1 MNRENPDVAGM
12 ATPMAA
18 GLLDY
23 WLLVKRYRN
32 QIFMLTLMVTLLA
45 ALVVFQMTPIYRGT
59 ALLLIENVKSK
70 VLTLNDLYGG
80 QRDSMEAFNSQVQI
94 LHSRSVAERV
104 VRKLKLYDHPS
115 MNPRLRKGWFGKE
128 SAPKEMTEDQMVA
141 ALAGRVSGGLT
152 IEPILRSQIVRVS
165 FDSPDPE
172 LAAKVANA
180 VVDAYIDNDL
190 ESRSEMTQK
199 ASGWLTQRMESIR
212 SKLEES
218 ERALQRYREQENI
231 VDNKGVVLSG
241 TGKQFEQVATNLISA
256 RMRLSEAQAA
266 YNQVKNYKGQPIEV
280 LESIPAVLKD
290 ATVQQMKSA
299 ESEAARKVNEYK
311 SRYAPAHP
319 KMIAAEAELKS
330 AREGLGQA
338 INAVINGIYREY
350 EIARD
355 SANAAAG
362 AKAQTQ
368 AEIQNISRK
377 ESQLSVLQR
386 EVDSNRQLYDNFINR
401 AKETEA
407 TANLQSTAGRLID
420 PAVQPSS
427 PMKPKKL
434 QVIVGAML
442 LGLLASVALVLLRD
456 YLDNTLRS
464 EQDVERRLHVGV
476 LGTVPLLDQKDGGDN
491 PSAVFLGNPDSIFAE
506 SIRGIRTSVLLSAID
521 EPHKVVMVT
530 STVPGEGKTT
540 IAISLAFALG
550 QIKKVLIIDADMR
563 RPMVGKN
570 LGEVSS
576 TGAGLVDFLAGEA
589 ELKQCIRNTSSPNVF
604 MLPAGKRLA
613 SPLELISSHKFGDT
627 LEQLKQ
633 QFDVVVIDCP
643 PLKPVSDS
651 LVISRHAN
659 ALLYVVKADGVAH
672 QLIGTAIKSLRDVGA
687 PLLGVVL
694 NQMDH
699 KKADRYGHYSYQ
711 YKYAYGQE
719 PAKPSRSFLGIR
731 I

>member
-1 MNRENPDVAGM
+1 M
-12 ATPMAA
+12 ATPIAA

-23 WLLVKRYRN
+23 WLLVKRSRN

-94 LHSRSVAERV
+94 IHSRSVAERV
-104 VRKLKLYDHPS
+104 VRKLKLYDHPA
-115 MNPRLRKGWFGKE
+115 MNPRLQKGWFGNE
-128 SAPKEMTEDQMVA
+128 PTVAREMTEEQMVA
-141 ALAGRVSGGLT
+141 AVVGRIAGGLT
-152 IEPILRSQIVRVS
+152 IEPILRSQIVKVS
-165 FDSPDPE
+165 FNSPDRE

-199 ASGWLTQRMESIR
+199 ASGWLTQRMEGIR

-218 ERALQRYREQENI
+218 EKALQHYREQENI
-231 VDNKGVVLSG
+231 VDNKGLVLSG

-256 RMRLSEAQAA
+256 RMRFSEAQAA
-266 YNQVKNYKGQPIEV
+266 YNQVKDHKGQPLEV
-280 LESIPAVLKD
+280 LESIPAVLRD
-290 ATVQQMKSA
+290 STVQQMKNTEA
-299 ESEAARKVNEYK
+299 EAIRKVNEYK

-319 KMIAAEAELKS
+319 KMIAAETELKS
-330 AREGLGQA
+330 ARDGLAQA

-355 SANAAAG
+355 NANAAAG

-368 AEIQNISRK
+368 AEIQSISRK
-377 ESQLSVLQR
+377 ESLLSVLQR
-386 EVDSNRQLYDNFINR
+386 EVDSNRQLYDNFINK

-420 PAVQPSS
+420 PAIQPIS
-427 PMKPKKL
+427 PMSPKKFK
-434 QVIVGAML
+434 VIVSAML

-464 EQDVERRLHVGV
+464 EQDVERRLGVGV
-476 LGTVPLLDQKDGGDN
+476 LGTVPLLDKKEGGDN
-491 PSAVFLGNPDSIFAE
+491 PSSVFLGNPDSIFAE
-506 SIRGIRTSVLLSAID
+506 SIRGLRTLVLLSAID
-521 EPHKVVMVT
+521 EPHRVVIVT

-550 QIKKVLIIDADMR
+550 QIKRVLIIDADMR

-589 ELKQCIRNTSSPNVF
+589 ELKQCIRKTSSPNVF
-604 MLPAGKRLA
+604 MLPAGKRLN

-627 LEQLKQ
+627 IEQLKQ

-643 PLKPVSDS
+643 PLRPVSDS
-651 LVISRHAN
+651 LVISRYAN
-659 ALLYVVKADGVAH
+659 AVLYVVKADGVPH

-694 NQMDH
+694 NQMNH

-719 PAKPSRSFLGIR
+719 ASKPTRSFMGIK

>member
-1 MNRENPDVAGM
+1 
-12 ATPMAA
+12 
-18 GLLDY
+18 
-23 WLLVKRYRN
+23 
-32 QIFMLTLMVTLLA
+32 
-45 ALVVFQMTPIYRGT
+45 
-59 ALLLIENVKSK
+59 
-70 VLTLNDLYGG
+70 
-80 QRDSMEAFNSQVQI
+80 MEAFNSQVQI

-104 VRKLKLYDHPS
+104 VRKLKLYDHPA
-115 MNPRLRKGWFGKE
+115 MNPRLKKGWFGKE
-128 SAPKEMTEDQMVA
+128 STIAGEMTEDQMVA
-141 ALAGRVSGGLT
+141 ALVGVVSGGLS
-152 IEPILRSQIVRVS
+152 IEPILRSQIVKVS
-165 FDSPDPE
+165 FDSPDKE

-180 VVDAYIDNDL
+180 VVEAYIDNDL

-199 ASGWLTQRMESIR
+199 ASGWLAQRMESIR
-212 SKLEES
+212 NKLEES
-218 ERALQRYREQENI
+218 EKALQLYREQENI

-266 YNQVKNYKGQPIEV
+266 YNQVKDHEGKPLEV
-280 LESIPAVLKD
+280 LESIPAVLRD
-290 ATVQQMKSA
+290 STVQKMKNS
-299 ESEAARKVNEYK
+299 ESEAIRKVNEFK
-311 SRYAPAHP
+311 GRYAPAHP
-319 KMIAAEAELKS
+319 KMIAAETELKS
-330 AREGLGQA
+330 AREGLAQA

-355 SANAAAG
+355 NANAAAG

-368 AEIQNISRK
+368 AEIQSISRK
-377 ESQLSVLQR
+377 ESRLSVLQR
-386 EVDSNRQLYDNFINR
+386 DVDSNRQLYDNFINR

-420 PAVQPSS
+420 PAVLPAAPIS
-427 PMKPKKL
+427 PKKFK
-434 QVIVGAML
+434 VIVSAML

-464 EQDVERRLHVGV
+464 EQDVERRLRVGV
-476 LGTVPLLDQKDGGDN
+476 LGTVPLLDKKEGGEN
-491 PSAVFLGNPDSIFAE
+491 PSSAFLGAPDSIFAE
-506 SIRGIRTSVLLSAID
+506 SIRGLRTSVLLSAID
-521 EPHKVVMVT
+521 EPHRVVIVT

-550 QIKKVLIIDADMR
+550 QIKRVLIIDADMR

-570 LGEVSS
+570 LGEVGNSG
-576 TGAGLVDFLAGEA
+576 TGLVDYLAGEA
-589 ELKQCIRNTSSPNVF
+589 ELAQCIRNTSSPNVF
-604 MLPAGKRLA
+604 MLPAGKRLN
-613 SPLELISSHKFGDT
+613 SPLELISSQKFGDT
-627 LEQLKQ
+627 IEQLKQ

-659 ALLYVVKADGVAH
+659 AVLYVVKADGVPH
-672 QLIGTAIKSLRDVGA
+672 QLIGTAVKSLRDVGA

-694 NQMDH
+694 NQMNH

-719 PAKPSRSFLGIR
+719 LGKPTRSFMGIK